1 MHLFQGGHYQNVSL
15 YSGIEIMDI
24 DGVEVLKHYMWGY
37 LKTVFFFKGV
47 LACARLSDSI
57 VGTY

>member
-1 MHLFQGGHYQNVSL
+1 
-15 YSGIEIMDI
+15 MDI

-47 LACARLSDSI
+47 LNHVPALKLALCTFLLEGYS
-57 VGTY
+57 